1 MARVIGARCLWEMG
15 GNDSR
20 ELYAGC
26 DVEMKFQVQ
35 SCFRPCKAEE
45 SEIMWRCE
53 TQSPWRQGFYCP
65 AENLLAT
72 LAFIEAFLVHR
83 VGKDDFK
90 GGLPPAAR
98 CGMRVVASVA
108 GFACMGSTLRDSFF
122 FMLIELVHEVILR
135 LRHEFDVKP
144 WLEQTQ
150 LKVTVEKAA
159 PSYAALMSLVPPHWQ
174 GHLRID
180 IEVDANGAARSILR
194 GNTWS
199 LRDKMDMMGY
209 YENKQGEQLLG
220 KEPGSSFVR
229 ASKWLEPAA
238 LLAKLEPLR
247 KVLAK
252 KVTVEQSPGAAL
264 PAEIFRQF
272 KEL

>member
-1 MARVIGARCLWEMG
+1 M
-15 GNDSR
+15 
-20 ELYAGC
+20 Y
-26 DVEMKFQVQ
+26 
-35 SCFRPCKAEE
+35 
-45 SEIMWRCE
+45 
-53 TQSPWRQGFYCP
+53 GFHT
-65 AENLLAT
+65 EG
-72 LAFIEAFLVHR
+72 FL
-83 VGKDDFK
+83 
-90 GGLPPAAR
+90 
-98 CGMRVVASVA
+98 
-108 GFACMGSTLRDSFF
+108 F

-209 YENKQGEQLLG
+209 YENKQGEQLPG
-220 KEPGSSFVR
+220 KEPGSSLYVLR
-229 ASKWLEPAA
+229 SGWSLLHCWLSWS
-238 LLAKLEPLR
+238 LCAKCWLR
-247 KVLAK
+247 
-252 KVTVEQSPGAAL
+252 
-264 PAEIFRQF
+264 R
-272 KEL
+272 